1 MTPESPALLLA
12 PSSGIASR
20 LGGEVVPAA
29 IAIAD
34 PDLFAIVEDER
45 QRQQDCIELIAS
57 ENFASRAVRTAQGS
71 IFTNKYAEG
80 YPGRRYYGGCGPSD
94 AVEQLAIDRLRQLFG
109 ANWANVQPHSGASAN
124 LAVCFALLQPGDT
137 ILGLDL
143 ACGGHLTHG
152 AKVTISGRWFDAA
165 SYKVRQDDERI
176 DLDDLARVAR
186 ETRPRL
192 IIAGG
197 SAYPRRI
204 DFGAIRTIADDVEAW
219 LMADVAHYAGLI
231 VAGLYPNPVPHAHVV
246 TSTTHKTL
254 RGPRGGVIL
263 SNDPE
268 LGRKIDK
275 AVFPGT
281 QGGPLMQVVAAKAV
295 AFGEAGSA
303 AFEDYARRVRD
314 NAHTL
319 GDVLAD
325 GGLRLVTGGTDC
337 HLQLV
342 DLRPFGI
349 NGQSAADLLESAG
362 LTINKNTIPFDQQPP
377 SAPSGIRLGSPAGT
391 TRGFGEAEYKLIG
404 QMILTLLD
412 AARNGRTPD
421 GAVIDRAQR
430 QVRDLTAAFPLEP

>member
-1 MTPESPALLLA
+1 MTLTTLTPLLE

-20 LGGEVVPAA
+20 LGGEAVPDD
-29 IAIAD
+29 IAGAD
-34 PDLFAIVEDER
+34 PDLFAIIEAER

-80 YPGRRYYGGCGPSD
+80 YPGRRYYGGCSPSD
-94 AVEQLAIDRLRQLFG
+94 AVERLAIRRLQNLFD

-124 LAVCFALLQPGDT
+124 LAVLFALLKPGDT

-152 AKVTISGRWFDAA
+152 AKVTLSGRWFQAA
-165 SYKVRQDDERI
+165 SYKVRHEDERI
-176 DLDDLARVAR
+176 DLEDLARVAR
-186 ETRPRL
+186 ETKPRL

-197 SAYPRRI
+197 SAYPRQI
-204 DFGAIRTIADDVEAW
+204 DFAAIRAIADDVGAW
-219 LMADVAHYAGLI
+219 FMADVAHYAGLI
-231 VAGLYPNPVPHAHVV
+231 VAGQYPNPVPHAHVV

-281 QGGPLMQVVAAKAV
+281 QGGPLMQTIAAKAV
-295 AFGEAGSA
+295 AFGEAGTSSFA
-303 AFEDYARRVRD
+303 AYAKRVRD
-314 NAHTL
+314 NARML
-319 GDVLAD
+319 GNVLAD
-325 GGLRLVTGGTDC
+325 GGLRLITGGTDC

-349 NGQSAADLLESAG
+349 DGQSAADLLESAG
-362 LTINKNTIPFDQQPP
+362 LTINKNTIPFDTQPP

-391 TRGFGEAEYKLIG
+391 SRGFGVTEFKLIG

-412 AARNGRTPD
+412 AARSGRTLD
-421 GAVIDRAQR
+421 DTLIEKAR
-430 QVRDLTAAFPLEP
+430 QQVQDLTAAFPLER

>member
-1 MTPESPALLLA
+1 MTLHPPALLLA
-12 PSSGIASR
+12 PSFGTASR
-20 LGGEVVPAA
+20 LGGEVVPDD
-29 IAIAD
+29 IASAD
-34 PDLFAIVEDER
+34 PDVFAIIEAER
-45 QRQQDCIELIAS
+45 QRQQERIELIAS

-94 AVEQLAIDRLRQLFG
+94 AVEQLALRRLQRLFD
-109 ANWANVQPHSGASAN
+109 ANWANVQPHSGANAN
-124 LAVCFALLQPGDT
+124 LAVLFALLQPGDT

-152 AKVTISGRWFDAA
+152 AKVTLSGRWFQAA
-165 SYKVRQDDERI
+165 SYKVRCEDERI
-176 DLDDLARVAR
+176 DLEDLARVAR

-204 DFGAIRTIADDVEAW
+204 DFAAIRAIADEVGAY
-219 LMADVAHYAGLI
+219 LLADVAHYAGLI
-231 VAGLYPNPVPHAHVV
+231 VAGLYPNPLPHAHVV

-268 LGRKIDK
+268 LGRRIDK

-281 QGGPLMQVVAAKAV
+281 QGGPLMHVIAAKAV
-295 AFGEAGSA
+295 AFGEAGSS
-303 AFEDYARRVRD
+303 AFEDYAIRVCD
-314 NAHTL
+314 NARVL

-342 DLRPFGI
+342 DLRSFGI
-349 NGQSAADLLESAG
+349 DGQFAAELLESAG
-362 LTINKNTIPFDQQPP
+362 LTINKNTIPFDTQPP

-391 TRGFGEAEYKLIG
+391 SRGFGPAEYRLIG

-412 AARNGRTPD
+412 AARHGRTPD
-421 GAVIDRAQR
+421 EAIVDAARQ